1 MIPPT
6 IEESTGGATGTATK
20 GGGILKRIILK
31 RLLLLAAMV
40 AMVLLAVA
48 IPAVASEANTGNLES
63 LTSFVQDYSLI
74 EKFEQGADSGGIDQS
89 FSVSGSGG
97 KSE

>member
-1 MIPPT
+1 M
-6 IEESTGGATGTATK
+6 
-20 GGGILKRIILK
+20 KRIILK
-31 RLLLLAAMV
+31 RLVLLAPMA

-63 LTSFVQDYSLI
+63 SISFVQDYSLI

-89 FSVSGSGG
+89 FSVSGSVSR
-97 KSE
+97 SE